1 MPRCRREPP
10 GKKEI
15 VEVPE
20 EKRMES
26 GILEE
31 SQDPWGRQEREGPS
45 GGETGYPEVK
55 EERWREVCCQ

>member
-1 MPRCRREPP
+1 MPRCRREPA

-31 SQDPWGRQEREGPS
+31 SQDPWGRQERESPS

-55 EERWREVCCQ
+55 EEK